1 MMKSNDFHTKLSVV
15 MSLILITVFTF
26 TGCSQPES
34 PIPVTGEATEVV
46 IKITAV
52 QLPSDTPVPPTLTP
66 SDTPVSPTP
75 PPSDTPLPPTPTA
88 TATQSITFD
97 EMVGIYHIVEEFG
110 GETSYLIFQLNEDG
124 SFMYGVDFNFEF
136 QTVEEPHITG
146 EWWIEDGVFHI
157 VDEEIKADFGVG
169 WECQIGAEGT
179 YEVIKQKDNSISFK
193 RIEDPCVVDE
203 SGDGITSR
211 YMILVF
217 SPYKIGPPP
226 QPTSTPTP
234 S

>member
-1 MMKSNDFHTKLSVV
+1 MKSNAFHTKLSAVT
-15 MSLILITVFTF
+15 SLIFISVFTF
-26 TGCSQPES
+26 TGCSQPE
-34 PIPVTGEATEVV
+34 PLIPVSGEATEVV
-46 IKITAV
+46 IKTTAV
-52 QLPSDTPVPPTLTP
+52 QLPSDTPVPPTPIP

-75 PPSDTPLPPTPTA
+75 PPSDTPLPPTPTP
-88 TATQSITFD
+88 TATQSISFD

-124 SFMYGVDFNFEF
+124 SFVHGLTYDFES
-136 QTVEEPHITG
+136 QTVEPIITG

-179 YEVIKQKDNSISFK
+179 YEVIKLKDHSISFK

-226 QPTSTPTP
+226 QPTATPTP
-234 S
+234 T

>member
-1 MMKSNDFHTKLSVV
+1 MKSNVFHTKLSAV
-15 MSLILITVFTF
+15 MSLIIITVFTF
-26 TGCSQPES
+26 TGCSQPS
-34 PIPVTGEATEVV
+34 PTIPVTGEATEVF
-46 IKITAV
+46 IKTTAV
-52 QLPSDTPVPPTLTP
+52 QLPSDTPVPPTPIP

-75 PPSDTPLPPTPTA
+75 PPSDTPLPPTPTP
-88 TATQSITFD
+88 TATQSISFD

-110 GETSYLIFQLNEDG
+110 GKISYLIFQLNEDG
-124 SFMYGVDFNFEF
+124 SFVHGLTFDYES
-136 QTVEEPHITG
+136 QTVEPIITG

-179 YEVIKQKDNSISFK
+179 YEVIELKDNRISFK
-193 RIEDPCVVDE
+193 KIEDPCIVDE

-234 S
+234 T